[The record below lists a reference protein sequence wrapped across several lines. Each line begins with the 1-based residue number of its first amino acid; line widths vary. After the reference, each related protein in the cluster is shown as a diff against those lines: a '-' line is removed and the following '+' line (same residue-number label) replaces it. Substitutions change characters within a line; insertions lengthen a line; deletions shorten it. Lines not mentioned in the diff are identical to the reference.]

1 MPRLSDTM
9 EEGNIIS
16 WLKKVGDKI
25 SPGDIL
31 AEVETDKA
39 TMDLESFHEGVL
51 LYVGIEQGTVPV
63 DGIIAIIGEK
73 GEDYKAILAAAED
86 AGTGDSDDSVA
97 EENQATDAQK
107 ESQSSEESTETTTSG
122 NDRLKASPLAKKM
135 AAEHKVD
142 ITAISGTGEGGRIV
156 KKDIEKAVESGGAP
170 SQTAVSSAPAMVFP
184 QGQTTEITVSQMRKT
199 IAKRLSQS
207 KFQAPHFYLTIEC
220 NMARAIDART
230 AINSKGDVKISYN
243 DIVVKACAL
252 ALRKHPMVNSSWQ
265 ETKIIVHGDVNIGV
279 AVAVDEGL
287 LVPVVRNADMKPLSV
302 IGKEVKE
309 FAGRAREKKLKPEEM
324 AGNTFTISN
333 LGMFGIDEFT
343 AIINPPDA
351 CILAVGAI
359 IEKPIVENGT
369 IVIGNTMKITLS
381 CDHRVVDGA
390 KGAQFLQTV
399 KEYLE
404 NPLSMLV

>member
-1 MPRLSDTM
+1 MAEIIRMPRLSDTM
-9 EEGNIIS
+9 EEGNIIA
-16 WLKKVGDKI
+16 WLKKVGDNI

-51 LYVGIEQGTVPV
+51 LYIGQEQGTVPV
-63 DGIIAIIGEK
+63 DGIIAIIGAK
-73 GEDYKAILAAAED
+73 GEDYKALLADAQDGAPIAEND
-86 AGTGDSDDSVA
+86 SADPVQSNQAEETVVDEPSTESSDDNRIKS
-97 EENQATDAQK
+97 
-107 ESQSSEESTETTTSG
+107 
-122 NDRLKASPLAKKM
+122 SPLARKM
-135 AAEHKVD
+135 AADHKVD
-142 ITAISGTGEGGRIV
+142 ITSISGSGEGGRIV
-156 KKDIEKAVESGGAP
+156 KKDIESAVQKGSTAPVAP
-170 SQTAVSSAPAMVFP
+170 SAPVAVFP
-184 QGQTTEITVSQMRKT
+184 QGQTTEIQVSQMRKT

-230 AINSKGDVKISYN
+230 AINAKGDVKISYN

-265 ETKIIVHGDVNIGV
+265 DTKIIVHGDVNIGV

-287 LVPVVRNADMKPLSV
+287 LVPVVRNADLKPLSA
-302 IGKEVKE
+302 IGQEVKE
-309 FAGRAREKKLKPEEM
+309 YAGRARDKKLKPEEM

-359 IEKPIVENGT
+359 IEKPIVENGN
-369 IVIGNTMKITLS
+369 IVVGNTMKITLS

-390 KGAQFLQTV
+390 KGAHFLQTV